1 MQSFAQTATLD
12 LTPVNDDQVV
22 ASTINLGTSPE
33 DTAKTI
39 TAAELLSDAT
49 DVDGDILSAADLV
62 ASSGALVANNNLTCG

>member
-22 ASTINLGTSPE
+22 TSTINLGTSPE